1 MNAPSIAA
9 LLFDLDDTLLDYSGG
24 VDGSWAGA
32 CHACC
37 PRAGVDP
44 SVLLGALAETRRWF
58 WDDAERHRRERV
70 NMLGAWQH
78 IVEFA
83 LERLG
88 CAAPDGFAAA
98 VARDFAARRREVM
111 RLFPD
116 ALDTLKH
123 FRKQGVPLGLI
134 TNGDAG
140 QQRDKIERHGLAR
153 FFDTILIEGEF
164 GTGKPEEIVYRH
176 ALQAL
181 GASATTAWMVGDHLE
196 WDVSAPQRLGVRG
209 VWMDREGHGLPS
221 GSTVRPHRIIRSL
234 DELIPLER

>member
-1 MNAPSIAA
+1 
-9 LLFDLDDTLLDYSGG
+9 
-24 VDGSWAGA
+24 
-32 CHACC
+32 
-37 PRAGVDP
+37 
-44 SVLLGALAETRRWF
+44 
-58 WDDAERHRRERV
+58 
-70 NMLGAWQH
+70 
-78 IVEFA
+78 
-83 LERLG
+83 
-88 CAAPDGFAAA
+88 
-98 VARDFAARRREVM
+98 M

-116 ALDTLKH
+116 ALDTLAH

-221 GSTVRPHRIIRSL
+221 GNTVRMPFIQSVYPASVFTSSKGSACAETIRLLRPRATS
-234 DELIPLER
+234 RFRTQQCSGRTARGSTS